1 MLKKRKVT
9 TITLETERFLA
20 ISRSSSLYS
29 LCPVCDDEVRMVTVD
44 QAAALACVTWREI
57 YCEVEAGNLHFIDTG
72 GRSLLICLHSLNDS
86 NRKQKG

>member
-1 MLKKRKVT
+1 M
-9 TITLETERFLA
+9 IIETERFLA